1 MYKVGLLEL
10 ELDEIKMQFHA
21 VFTCCF
27 PVIHPP
33 ELFTFSLPPINIG
46 PSFPYTFP
54 LYRRDGAAGLMD
66 GWLDG
71 WVC

>member
-1 MYKVGLLEL
+1 MMSSGLFILSKLNLMYKVGLLEL

-54 LYRRDGAAGLMD
+54 L
-66 GWLDG
+66 
-71 WVC
+71 